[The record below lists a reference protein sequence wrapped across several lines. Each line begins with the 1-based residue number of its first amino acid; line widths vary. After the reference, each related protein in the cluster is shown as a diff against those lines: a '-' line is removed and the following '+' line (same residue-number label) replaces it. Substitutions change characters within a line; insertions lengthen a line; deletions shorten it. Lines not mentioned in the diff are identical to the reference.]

1 MTKLEQVQK
10 AIEMLSTIDDMIL
23 GDSKADNSEGHDRFM
38 DLVHQKEGLHEFI
51 LSETGYS
58 AYWTSNGYDLRP

>member
-1 MTKLEQVQK
+1 MTKLKQVQH
-10 AIEMLSTIDDMIL
+10 AMEMLSKIDDMIL
-23 GDSKADNSEGHDRFM
+23 KDSEADNSEGHDRFM

-58 AYWTSNGYDLRP
+58 AYWTPNGYDLRP